1 MLYALSRATL
11 RIALAKNL
19 CTFIMLSTLTLS
31 SRLLG
36 QVWRGQR
43 TINRH
48 FDGWDYAQRGVA
60 MSDWSRDM
68 LRVVG
73 IELQVHDKRD
83 LSDVHE
89 PHTGSLVVCN
99 HISWLDIF
107 VINAWQPATFVSKHE
122 VASWPVFGKLAT
134 SAGTLY
140 IRREKRRDA
149 HKLVQ
154 DIAGAIQ
161 EGRRVAIFPE
171 GTTSDGSG
179 LLHFHANL
187 LHAAVSSNAPVQP
200 LALRYLD
207 AATGERTQVP
217 AYIGDMTLVQSLQQ
231 LAQHRKQHKT
241 KTANIIAEVTVLPH
255 QRGEDR
261 RQLSASLRGAMAK
274 ALGAQ

>member
-1 MLYALSRATL
+1 
-11 RIALAKNL
+11 
-19 CTFIMLSTLTLS
+19 MLSTLHLS

-36 QVWRGQR
+36 HVWRGQR

-48 FDGWDYAQRGVA
+48 FAGWDYEQRGVA

-68 LRVVG
+68 LRTVG
-73 IELQVHDKRD
+73 IELQVRD
-83 LSDVHE
+83 LREVKEQHA
-89 PHTGSLVVCN
+89 GSLVVCN

-161 EGRRVAIFPE
+161 DGRRVAIFPE

-200 LALRYLD
+200 LTLRYLD
-207 AATGERTQVP
+207 AATGERTPVP
-217 AYIGDMTLVQSLQQ
+217 AYIGDMTLAQSLQL
-231 LAQHRKQHKT
+231 LAQHRKQYNIKSKV

-261 RQLSASLRGAMAK
+261 RQLSASLRSAMAE
-274 ALGAQ
+274 ALGVK